1 MIAVL
6 MPYYLTQH
14 VRVALGTKVATYFL
28 GRKKTPVPWEYL
40 DCGPDNKITHKHG
53 GCILR

>member
-53 GCILR
+53 GCILQ